1 MEDETPI
8 VIVSNGCQKQGRG
21 RFGLLL
27 MTIFA
32 VLLTPFLGWG
42 QTSGDYSGIYY
53 IGSVGYDADNPSNN
67 YYRRQRIWRLQG
79 RHRQRQHENHHCT
92 DTGVRQ
98 ANGYD
103 PSLTSLKIIQFS
115 VLKSECKCIFY
126 IFALSLCNESKDS
139 T

>member
-1 MEDETPI
+1 MNRNQMGNMEDETPI

-53 IGSVGYDADNPSNN
+53 IGSVGYDADNPSNRSATKTTPTTAQSLSKAT
-67 YYRRQRIWRLQG
+67 YMAAARKAPSTATRESSLHRYRSKTSQWLRLVLVFI
-79 RHRQRQHENHHCT
+79 ENNPVF
-92 DTGVRQ
+92 GF
-98 ANGYD
+98 
-103 PSLTSLKIIQFS
+103 K
-115 VLKSECKCIFY
+115 K
-126 IFALSLCNESKDS
+126 
-139 T
+139 